1 MIEKDNRIPLYYQL
15 LDIIVELIETGKLQE
30 HDKLPSERELCE
42 IHDVSRTTVRQ
53 TMQELEKEGYIYK
66 KHGKGSFVSPR
77 VFNQSLVRFYS
88 FTEEMKKFGKVPSS
102 KVVSF
107 TIMNCDKKIAKIM
120 KLEFEEEVYQ
130 ITRLRLADK
139 EPMLFETSYIPV
151 KFFPYLTKTELEE
164 TPMYEIFRAKYQ
176 VHITRAVENFKAI
189 AANEDHAK
197 WLQVQ
202 ANEPSLLLERIA
214 YAKENIMEYTETI
227 ARGDKFTYTVE
238 LQ

>member
-1 MIEKDNRIPLYYQL
+1 MIAKDNRTPLYYQL
-15 LDIIVELIETGKLQE
+15 MDIIVEQIETGNLQE

-102 KVVSF
+102 TVVSF
-107 TIMNCDKKIAKIM
+107 SIIHCDKKISKIM
-120 KLEFEEEVYQ
+120 NLNNGEEVYQ

-151 KFFPYLTKTELEE
+151 KFFPYLTKKELEE
-164 TPMYEIFRAKYQ
+164 TPMYEIFRKKIPSSYHTCGGKFQ
-176 VHITRAVENFKAI
+176 SDCSRKE
-189 AANEDHAK
+189 HAT
-197 WLQVQ
+197 WLQV
-202 ANEPSLLLERIA
+202 E
-214 YAKENIMEYTETI
+214 KE
-227 ARGDKFTYTVE
+227 
-238 LQ
+238 

>member
-1 MIEKDNRIPLYYQL
+1 MIAKDNRTPLYYQL
-15 LDIIVELIETGKLQE
+15 MDIIVEQIETGNLQE

-102 KVVSF
+102 TVVSF
-107 TIMNCDKKIAKIM
+107 SIIHCDKKISKIM
-120 KLEFEEEVYQ
+120 NINNGEEVYQ

-151 KFFPYLTKTELEE
+151 KFFPYLTKKELEE
-164 TPMYEIFRAKYQ
+164 TPMYEIFRTKYQ
-176 VHITRAVENFKAI
+176 VHITRAVESFKAI
-189 AANEDHAK
+189 AAEKEHAT
-197 WLQVQ
+197 WLQVEK
-202 ANEPSLLLERIA
+202 NEPSLSLERIA
-214 YAKENIMEYTETI
+214 YAKENIIEYTQTI